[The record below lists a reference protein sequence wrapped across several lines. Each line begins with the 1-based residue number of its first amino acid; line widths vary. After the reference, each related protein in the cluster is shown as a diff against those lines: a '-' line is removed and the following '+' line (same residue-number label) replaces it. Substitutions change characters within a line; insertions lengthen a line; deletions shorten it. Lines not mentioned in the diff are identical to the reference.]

1 MPLSVSLAI
10 VMHSEY
16 CDPCRNITQN
26 GDTAM
31 NLVER
36 AKNILLQPN
45 AEWETIS
52 KESPAMVDLYRDYIV
67 PLAAIGPLASIIG
80 MSLFG
85 ISMPFSG
92 GTYRVPLMSS
102 ITHGITSYV
111 LALVAV
117 FVIALII
124 DALAPV
130 FGGEKNQMQALK
142 TSAYASTPSWLAGIA
157 MLIPMLGIIGL
168 LASLYSLYLVYLG
181 LPVLMKAP
189 KEKAIGYTAVVVVAA
204 IVTMAVF
211 SGISGLFISTPTM
224 TLPGLTPPR
233 S

>member
-1 MPLSVSLAI
+1 
-10 VMHSEY
+10 
-16 CDPCRNITQN
+16 
-26 GDTAM
+26 M

-52 KESPAMVDLYRDYIV
+52 KESPAVIDLYRDYIV
-67 PLAAIGPLASIIG
+67 PLAAIGPVASIIG

-102 ITHGITSYV
+102 ITHGIASYV

-142 TSAYASTPSWLAGIA
+142 VSAYASTPSWLAGIA

-181 LPVLMKAP
+181 LPVLMKAT

-204 IVTMAVF
+204 IVMMAVF

-224 TLPGLTPPR
+224 TLPGLIPPGN
-233 S
+233 

>member
-1 MPLSVSLAI
+1 
-10 VMHSEY
+10 
-16 CDPCRNITQN
+16 
-26 GDTAM
+26 M
-31 NLVER
+31 NMVER
-36 AKNILLQPN
+36 AKNILLNPN

-52 KESPAMVDLYRDYIV
+52 QEPSQVADLYRNYIA
-67 PLAAIGPLASIIG
+67 PLAVIGPAASIVG
-80 MSLFG
+80 MSVFG

-102 ITHGITSYV
+102 ITSGVTSYV

-142 TSAYASTPSWLAGIA
+142 VSAYASTPGWVAGIA
-157 MLIPMLGIIGL
+157 MLVPMLGIIGL
-168 LASLYSLYLVYLG
+168 LAGLYGLYLTYLG
-181 LPVLMKAP
+181 LPVMMKAP
-189 KEKAIGYTAVVVVAA
+189 KEKAIGYTAAVAVAA

-211 SGISGLFISTPTM
+211 SSISGLFISTPGM
-224 TLPGLTPPR
+224 HGFVPPGR
-233 S
+233 